1 MEYGANL
8 LINFAANTP
17 NTFKGL
23 VSIGNPFDLSKSEI
37 NLESSFI
44 WKPLYWKI
52 LQGKID
58 KGAAINKNF
67 DKQKA
72 YTLHEVD

>member
-8 LINFAANTP
+8 LINFSANNP
-17 NTFKGL
+17 NMFNGL
-23 VSIGNPFDLSKSEI
+23 VSIGNPFDLTKSEI

-44 WKPLYWKI
+44 WKPLYLKI
-52 LQGKID
+52 LKGKLE
-58 KGAAINKNF
+58 KGARINKNF
-67 DKQKA
+67 DHQKS